1 MDQPGT
7 TPTPQEAGG
16 LQFDRAEYQ
25 TEAGRETEALQCTFC
40 GMPLPSSYFQLNE
53 QMSCEACRY
62 RVEQE
67 HQTRPG
73 AAGFFKAAMAGL
85 GAAIVGCGIY
95 YAVLALS
102 GYEVGLIAILVG
114 YMVGRA
120 VRWGA
125 RAKGGWAYQSLAVFL
140 TYMAIVTSYLPLVFK
155 EMAKQEPPA
164 AATQTAAPQATSAPA
179 DAPGAA
185 TPAVQTASA
194 GAAASS
200 EPSLT
205 AGEFFLG
212 LGALFAFAMALPFL
226 AGFENILGLVI
237 IFFGLW
243 QAWKLNQRTKLE
255 ISGPFAVGR
264 VAPPPAAPQG

>member
-7 TPTPQEAGG
+7 TPQEAGG

-25 TEAGRETEALQCTFC
+25 AEAGREAEALQCTFC
-40 GMPLPSSYFQLNE
+40 GTPLQSSYFQLNE

-62 RVEQE
+62 RVEQD

-140 TYMAIVTSYLPLVFK
+140 TYMAIVTSYLPLVFQ

-164 AATQTAAPQATSAPA
+164 ATEAAAPRAASAPA
-179 DAPGAA
+179 DAPGTAA
-185 TPAVQTASA
+185 PAVQTASA
-194 GAAASS
+194 GTAASA
-200 EPSLT
+200 EPSIT
-205 AGEFFLG
+205 PGEFVVG
-212 LGALFAFAMALPFL
+212 LGVLFAFAMALPFL
-226 AGFENILGLVI
+226 AGFENILGLLI

-243 QAWKLNQRTKLE
+243 QAWSLNKRTKLE

-264 VAPPPAAPQG
+264 VAPPPVAPQG

>member
-7 TPTPQEAGG
+7 MPQEAGG

-25 TEAGRETEALQCTFC
+25 AEAGRETEALQCTFC
-40 GMPLPSSYFQLNE
+40 RTPLRSSYFHLNE

-85 GAAIVGCGIY
+85 GAAILGCGIY
-95 YAVLALS
+95 YAVLAIANLQLS
-102 GYEVGLIAILVG
+102 LISILVG

-125 RAKGGWAYQSLAVFL
+125 RGKGGWAYQTLAVFL
-140 TYMAIVTSYLPLVFK
+140 TYMAIVSSFLPLIFQ
-155 EMAKQEPPA
+155 EIAKQQAAKQPAVTAQNAAAPAEVETASTAVQPA
-164 AATQTAAPQATSAPA
+164 AASAEAPA
-179 DAPGAA
+179 
-185 TPAVQTASA
+185 ASA
-194 GAAASS
+194 TEKA
-200 EPSLT
+200 PTL
-205 AGEFFLG
+205 GEFVIG
-212 LGALFAFAMALPFL
+212 MVSLFAVTMALPFL

-243 QAWKLNQRTKLE
+243 QAWALNKRPKLE
-255 ISGPFAVGR
+255 ISGPYAVGR
-264 VAPPPAAPQG
+264 AAGPAVAPQG